1 MSQSA
6 ARAAD
11 IERIPIKAKAYRMR
25 MSKRSEQ
32 MNPTTAWTRS
42 DRIMVTFLNLAADAL
57 MNSKQD

>member
-1 MSQSA
+1 
-6 ARAAD
+6 
-11 IERIPIKAKAYRMR
+11 MR